1 MGKGKRKNSRGEDA
15 LHEAVRAVHGLLQYI
30 DLFSRRMLR
39 DFGVS
44 GPQLW
49 ALRTIA
55 IRRGL
60 TIGEL
65 AGEMYLHI
73 STVSVLLDRLEERG
87 LVDRERS
94 APDRRIVRLQLTPA
108 GREILYRAPEPP
120 RSLLARRLKSM
131 SEREQMGIRDGVRR
145 LARLMGMARAA
156 QTPDD

>member
-1 MGKGKRKNSRGEDA
+1 MGKGKRKHSRGEDA
-15 LHEAVRAVHGLLQYI
+15 LQETVRTVHGLLQHI

-39 DFGVS
+39 EFGVS

-55 IRRGL
+55 LRSGL

-87 LVDRERS
+87 LVGRERS
-94 APDRRIVRLQLTPA
+94 TSDRRVVRLQLTRS

-120 RSLLARRLKSM
+120 RSLLARGLKSM
-131 SEREQMGIRDGVRR
+131 SARERIRLRDGVRR
-145 LARLMGMARAA
+145 LARLMGMVRNAPAS
-156 QTPDD
+156 DD

>member
-1 MGKGKRKNSRGEDA
+1 MPKQGRGKSKAEEV
-15 LHEAVRAVHGLLQYI
+15 LQETVRTLHGLFQHV

-55 IRRGL
+55 DRKNL

-65 AGEMYLHI
+65 AALMFLHI

-87 LVDRERS
+87 LVERERS
-94 APDRRIVRLQLTPA
+94 APDRRVVRLRVTSA
-108 GREILYRAPEPP
+108 ARRILYRAPEPP
-120 RSLLARRLKSM
+120 RSQLTRGLQDLSMRERRRM
-131 SEREQMGIRDGVRR
+131 RDHVRR
-145 LARLMGMARAA
+145 LARLMGMDPAA
-156 QTPDD
+156 VPD

>member
-1 MGKGKRKNSRGEDA
+1 MGKGKRKKSRAGDA
-15 LHEAVRAVHGLLQYI
+15 LHETVRTVHGLLQHI

-39 DFGVS
+39 EFGVS

-55 IRRGL
+55 LRSGL

-87 LVDRERS
+87 LVERERS
-94 APDRRIVRLQLTPA
+94 TADRRVVRLQLTRS

-120 RSLLARRLKSM
+120 RSLLARGLTSM
-131 SEREQMGIRDGVRR
+131 KARDRMRMRDSVRT
-145 LARLMGMARAA
+145 LARLMGMARDTP
-156 QTPDD
+156 QPDD